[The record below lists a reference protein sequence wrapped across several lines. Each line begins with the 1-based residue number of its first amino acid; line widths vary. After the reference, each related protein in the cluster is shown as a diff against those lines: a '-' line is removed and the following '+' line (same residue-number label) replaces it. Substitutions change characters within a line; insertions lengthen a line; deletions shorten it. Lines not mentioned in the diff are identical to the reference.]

1 MDASA
6 LPSHTRGRL
15 FGRNVLE
22 ALFRAAPDED
32 LFLGELLIG
41 VDEATGRRYLF
52 RVVNVSY
59 GTEHREP
66 GWAERVAGTLLADDA
81 RGESGTHTLHEQAR
95 RTYRLAEC
103 RCLGYLAPPPAG
115 GSAPAASA
123 GGSAP
128 AGLERAG
135 SGPGRTGAG
144 GTGRPAPVFRKPKS
158 LPTQFSRVV
167 SPTPEDFEFLAQRMG
182 DVPIGRLRSGETVV
196 DFTVGIPGPS
206 LASHIGVFATTGM
219 GKSNLLQVLAA
230 GVMASNGRYGLLIFD
245 PHGEHRHA
253 LSRHPWAPVALRTY
267 ADRPLPNTTTLR
279 VSLAELSVD
288 DLRTAYEWSRPQEE
302 ALHELER
309 HYSASLPTAI
319 PTDSRR
325 DLRRTDDLRTD
336 RGIDD
341 VRTDLGIDAVGTDEV
356 GALAQE
362 EAWDEEPGDRRGR
375 AGGRSGGR
383 ERAGGE
389 RAGGRSGSGERA
401 GGRSQRATAAGL
413 AWMADFARIED
424 LAAFRDVEL
433 SSRVALNTLQVV
445 QRRARRIV
453 DLPCISPDPAVSVGR
468 RVLDEL
474 AEGKVVLVDVSGLG
488 STEEV
493 LVASYLTRRVLE
505 EWQEAFLQ
513 GQERRRQLPV
523 VAVALEEAQR
533 VLSASKD
540 RETNVFPRVARE
552 GRKFGVG
559 LLAVSQQPKLLD
571 DELLSQFNTFVV
583 LGLADE
589 RDRNILRS
597 SAKQDLSA
605 LGPEIQT
612 LMPGECL
619 LANLTAPF
627 AVPAAVYL
635 YDEVL
640 RTAPAAPAARAEAA
654 PNVSALV
661 D

>member
-1 MDASA
+1 MRLSA
-6 LPSHTRGRL
+6 GATCHAGYMSYGLLPAGLPSRTRGRL

-32 LFLGELLIG
+32 LFLGELLVG
-41 VDEATGRRYLF
+41 VDEETGRRYLL
-52 RVVNVSY
+52 RVVDISY

-81 RGESGTHTLHEQAR
+81 RGETGAHSVHEQPK

-103 RCLGYLAPPPAG
+103 RCLGYLAPPA
-115 GSAPAASA
+115 AP
-123 GGSAP
+123 
-128 AGLERAG
+128 E
-135 SGPGRTGAG
+135 GPRT
-144 GTGRPAPVFRKPKS
+144 VFRKPKS

-167 SPTPEDFEFLAQRMG
+167 SPAPDDFAFLSKRMG
-182 DVPIGRLRSGETVV
+182 DIPIGLLRSGETVV
-196 DFTVGIPGPS
+196 DFQVGIPGES
-206 LASHIGVFATTGM
+206 LATHVGVFATTGM
-219 GKSNLLQVLAA
+219 GKSNLLQVLSA
-230 GVMASNGRYGLLIFD
+230 GVMVAGGRYGLLLVD
-245 PHGEHRHA
+245 PHGEHRAA
-253 LSRHPWAPVALRTY
+253 LARHPWAGAALRTY
-267 ADRPLPNTTTLR
+267 ADRSLPNTTTLR
-279 VSLAELSVD
+279 ISLAELSVD

-309 HYSASLPTAI
+309 FYSAALP
-319 PTDSRR
+319 SE
-325 DLRRTDDLRTD
+325 
-336 RGIDD
+336 G
-341 VRTDLGIDAVGTDEV
+341 GGE
-356 GALAQE
+356 GS
-362 EAWDEEPGDRRGR
+362 
-375 AGGRSGGR
+375 AGGP
-383 ERAGGE
+383 GE
-389 RAGGRSGSGERA
+389 PAALRSGSPAGDPSYSSGAQRPGRRSRRA
-401 GGRSQRATAAGL
+401 RGRFGAGL
-413 AWMADFARIED
+413 AWLAEFADVED
-424 LAAFRDVEL
+424 LAGFREVEL
-433 SSRVALNTLQVV
+433 SGRVALSTLQVV

-453 DLPCISPDPAVSVGR
+453 DLPCISTDPAVSVGR

-505 EWQEAFLQ
+505 EWQDAFLEAP
-513 GQERRRQLPV
+513 ERRRRLPV
-523 VAVALEEAQR
+523 VAIALEEAQR

-559 LLAVSQQPKLLD
+559 LIAVSQQPKLLD
-571 DELLSQFNTFVV
+571 DELLSQFNTFFV

-619 LANLTAPF
+619 FANLSAPF

-635 YDEVL
+635 YEDRL
-640 RTAPAAPAARAEAA
+640 RAAPAAPAARPAA
-654 PNVSALV
+654 PPAVSALV

>member
-1 MDASA
+1 MDGPLQPAG

-22 ALFRAAPDED
+22 ALFRAAPEED
-32 LFLGELLIG
+32 LFLGELLMG

-52 RVVNVSY
+52 RVVDVSY

-81 RGESGTHTLHEQAR
+81 RGESGAHTLHEQAK

-103 RCLGYLAPPPAG
+103 RCLGYLAPPATEG
-115 GSAPAASA
+115 GV
-123 GGSAP
+123 
-128 AGLERAG
+128 
-135 SGPGRTGAG
+135 RT
-144 GTGRPAPVFRKPKS
+144 VFRKPKS
-158 LPTQFSRVV
+158 LPTQFSKVL
-167 SPTPEDFEFLAQRMG
+167 SPTPEDFAFLAQRMG
-182 DVPIGRLRSGETVV
+182 DIPVGRLRSGETVV
-196 DFTVGIPGPS
+196 EFPVGIPGSS
-206 LASHIGVFATTGM
+206 LATHIGIFATTGM
-219 GKSNLLQVLAA
+219 GKSNLLQVLCA
-230 GVMASNGRYGLLIFD
+230 GVMAANGRYGLLVFD
-245 PHGEHRHA
+245 PHGEHRTA
-253 LSRHPWAPVALRTY
+253 LARHPWAANSLRTY
-267 ADRPLPNTTTLR
+267 ADRRLPNTSTLR
-279 VSLAELSVD
+279 ISLAELSVD

-309 HYSASLPTAI
+309 HYSAGLPSEPDGAQSEPDGAQSE
-319 PTDSRR
+319 PTVRLGDYSALGG
-325 DLRRTDDLRTD
+325 DWMGGAGEGL
-336 RGIDD
+336 GGD
-341 VRTDLGIDAVGTDEV
+341 VRPGTV
-356 GALAQE
+356 PRSATSRSATSRSATSRGATS
-362 EAWDEEPGDRRGR
+362 RG
-375 AGGRSGGR
+375 AGGQPSGRG
-383 ERAGGE
+383 
-389 RAGGRSGSGERA
+389 
-401 GGRSQRATAAGL
+401 QRVASSAGL
-413 AWMADFARIED
+413 TWLADFARIED
-424 LAAFRDVEL
+424 LAGFRDVEL

-468 RVLDEL
+468 RILGEL

-505 EWQEAFLQ
+505 EWQAAFLQ
-513 GQERRRQLPV
+513 GPERQNRLPV

-533 VLSASKD
+533 VLSQSKV

-571 DELLSQFNTFVV
+571 DELLSQFNTFFV

-589 RDRNILRS
+589 KDRNILRS

-619 LANLTAPF
+619 VVNLAAPF
-627 AVPAAVYL
+627 AVPASVYL
-635 YDEVL
+635 YDEAVKS
-640 RTAPAAPAARAEAA
+640 AAPAPSPRPVVA